1 MHVNVEYDE
10 FDNIEDVFMY
20 LASATAP
27 LKNTMPVSSY
37 KDHVMA
43 FVPIGSHGAERFLM
57 IYAKGSL
64 DAGIYEFDVSTK
76 TCRLVKSVERADK
89 FYFVVLTPI
98 RNTLADKALK
108 NI

>member
-1 MHVNVEYDE
+1 MHVNIEYDE
-10 FDNIEDVFMY
+10 FGNIEDVFMY

-57 IYAKGSL
+57 IYAKGALES
-64 DAGIYEFDVSTK
+64 GIYEFDVSTK
-76 TCRLVKSVERADK
+76 TYRLVKSVERADK
-89 FYFVVLTPI
+89 FYFVVLTPV

>member
-1 MHVNVEYDE
+1 MNVEYDE
-10 FDNIEDVFMY
+10 FESIEDVFMY

-27 LKNTMPVSSY
+27 LKNTLPVSSY
-37 KDHVMA
+37 KDHLMA
-43 FVPIGSHGAERFLM
+43 FVPIGSQGAERFLM

-64 DAGIYEFDVSTK
+64 KPGIYEFDASTK
-76 TCRLVKSVERADK
+76 TYRPVQSVERADK

-108 NI
+108 DI